1 MSSLHLEGNIICP
14 SWYTAIKCGTLQKT
28 DLVAIQILADILYWY
43 RPTIIRDEV
52 SGEIIEVRQKF
63 KYDKLQK
70 TYQQYSDLLGV
81 TKERIKESIDNL
93 IALNLVSRE
102 FRNIVTSSRLHL
114 TNVMFLEPILES
126 VKKITFRVKK
136 LDVSDVLP
144 SPQKSP
150 PGRGE
155 KVGEYP
161 PEKVG
166 EGPPENHPQVGEKTT
181 HTYTEITPEINTET
195 TTEIT
200 PLCTTN
206 SVVPSSNSFVPKTKT
221 EKSLRE
227 GEGIPLRT
235 LEKATAAED
244 SSVEHSSAIPQS
256 ILDAID
262 PACCAYF
269 GAYYPTARSFFE
281 GMTITSADH
290 IDQLMGTQKT
300 IFEKYPV
307 GIVCAVIDMIH
318 QKRNL
323 GELQYYNPTYFT
335 RFLEEESDMQ
345 YVYTKFKQF
354 CLDYFSANAD
364 ALEVYNF
371 YTTVLNS
378 KEDQKNS
385 RAREGIS
392 LTDRRISNVKALA
405 EQYGLI
411 EFLKMIRHYSQEF
424 KQGKLRLEPSIA
436 RFSKYIETYAKLSKP
451 NLKQRIN
458 VAAASVP
465 FSQPVETKKVIPQ
478 YYERISDKYK
488 QPEWEFY
495 NWSYKCACGK
505 ASSIW
510 AKECSQCHAVLDD
523 AAAIDNFQAQFFKCT
538 CGTQL
543 HSKAKSCFMC
553 DKIFDFEE
561 ALAKTQ
567 NKIKN
572 DEGKKKDEHGANV
585 QVCRDTGHRS
595 TQQDC

>member
-235 LEKATAAED
+235 LEKATASED

-290 IDQLMGTQKT
+290 INQLMDAKKT

-307 GIVCAVIDMIH
+307 DIVCAVIDMIH

-371 YTTVLNS
+371 YITVLKS

-385 RAREGIS
+385 RSKDGIS
-392 LTDRRISNVKALA
+392 AKPERWASPIAL
-405 EQYGLI
+405 G
-411 EFLKMIRHYSQEF
+411 M
-424 KQGKLRLEPSIA
+424 
-436 RFSKYIETYAKLSKP
+436 
-451 NLKQRIN
+451 
-458 VAAASVP
+458 
-465 FSQPVETKKVIPQ
+465 
-478 YYERISDKYK
+478 
-488 QPEWEFY
+488 PE
-495 NWSYKCACGK
+495 
-505 ASSIW
+505 
-510 AKECSQCHAVLDD
+510 
-523 AAAIDNFQAQFFKCT
+523 
-538 CGTQL
+538 
-543 HSKAKSCFMC
+543 
-553 DKIFDFEE
+553 
-561 ALAKTQ
+561 
-567 NKIKN
+567 
-572 DEGKKKDEHGANV
+572 
-585 QVCRDTGHRS
+585 
-595 TQQDC
+595 